1 MCVSGGE
8 GGGYYAAVDGNLAIL
23 SLLTPFSQ
31 ASAEL
36 AGDVTSRD
44 CPGFVPADRGAHVL
58 AQRGG
63 GETAAEKKAITSN
76 QPALRSCTR
85 VLHFFFFG
93 FVFIRCFL
101 FLLGRRCFLCFS

>member
-1 MCVSGGE
+1 MLCRFTFSFHYLNIHVCVCV
-8 GGGYYAAVDGNLAIL
+8 GYYAAVDGNLAIL

-44 CPGFVPADRGAHVL
+44 CPGFVPAERGAHVL

-63 GETAAEKKAITSN
+63 GETAAEKK
-76 QPALRSCTR
+76 R
-85 VLHFFFFG
+85 
-93 FVFIRCFL
+93 
-101 FLLGRRCFLCFS
+101 